1 MFSPSQQQHAIAY
14 ANFAVLWGCFF
25 VCFFVYNFTCENILQ
40 STYLYGICFC
50 NIFLLLIFPF
60 PFCFPFVCARC
71 MNVWFPTA
79 IKRMFGKTYI
89 AIHSVFLHLAG
100 AYYEHPMFVVHSYAH
115 KETSVL

>member
-1 MFSPSQQQHAIAY
+1 MYVF
-14 ANFAVLWGCFF
+14 L
-25 VCFFVYNFTCENILQ
+25 FTILLVKTFY
-40 STYLYGICFC
+40 SLLIYMASASVTF
-50 NIFLLLIFPF
+50 FLLLIFPF

-79 IKRMFGKTYI
+79 IKRTFGKTYI